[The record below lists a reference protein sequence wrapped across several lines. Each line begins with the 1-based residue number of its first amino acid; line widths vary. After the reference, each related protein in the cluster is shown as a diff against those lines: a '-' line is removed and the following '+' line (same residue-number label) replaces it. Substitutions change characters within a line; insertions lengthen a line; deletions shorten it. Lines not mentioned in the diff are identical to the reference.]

1 MYCILTGHAGI
12 DTEGKRDLRQ
22 HSSMT
27 FKLMPRGFNGY
38 KFYIFCKPVLK
49 YRTETKKKRNMETI
63 KKLFPV
69 LTVAS
74 ETKEMELCFLTTL
87 FPKELPKWILGR
99 VIDSSVILSTICDV
113 AGIFT
118 SLGHQRFSF
127 SSLVMS
133 WFKHLQMTFQVISIL
148 RAMGLLEVHGFKQF
162 YL

>member
-12 DTEGKRDLRQ
+12 DTEGKIDLRQ

-27 FKLMPRGFNGY
+27 FKLRPGGFNGY

-63 KKLFPV
+63 NKLFPV

-74 ETKEMELCFLTTL
+74 ETKEMEFCFLDNIVSQRII
-87 FPKELPKWILGR
+87 K
-99 VIDSSVILSTICDV
+99 VDSQQSDRLICNFV
-113 AGIFT
+113 N
-118 SLGHQRFSF
+118 
-127 SSLVMS
+127 
-133 WFKHLQMTFQVISIL
+133 
-148 RAMGLLEVHGFKQF
+148 